1 MARAPAF
8 ARIEIKDMVRIVSL
22 PNLEG
27 LEGEACAWV
36 ARIDGGAMSDADH
49 QALKEWIVRSP
60 QHKRTFEKAAA
71 AFMELRSPFTARATA
86 QKPAANI
93 KPVFGWLRPL
103 GAFAAVAAT
112 VAVIAVAIQFRYGAP
127 IAAPVT
133 YYAETG
139 QQKTVTLADGSEII
153 LNTNT
158 RIDVKFSPEERAVD
172 LVYGEALFS
181 VAKDPQ
187 RPFQVYTDKGIVRAV
202 GTVFSVRV
210 RRADIEVIVEE
221 GIVEVAPSSA
231 RHAPEVG
238 DDGNNFVAP
247 VTKLTPGSRA
257 KFDETT
263 QTIVAIDA
271 QALDKTLSWREG
283 VLVFDVD
290 PLSYVV
296 EEVSRYTD
304 IRIVISDP
312 EILNIPVGGN
322 FRVGETQALL
332 DALEEGFGIEVQRVS
347 DDLVYLSPKS

>member
-1 MARAPAF
+1 MARAPTF

-36 ARIDGGAMSDADH
+36 ARIDGGDMSDDDH
-49 QALKEWIVRSP
+49 QALKEWIGRSP

-71 AFMELRSPFTARATA
+71 AFMELRSPFTVQATA
-86 QKPAANI
+86 QKPAAEL
-93 KPVFGWLRPL
+93 KPAYGWLRPL
-103 GAFAAVAAT
+103 GAWTAVAAT
-112 VAVIAVAIQFRYGAP
+112 LALIVIAVQFRSGAS
-127 IAAPVT
+127 ITAPAT

-158 RIDVKFSPEERAVD
+158 RIDVKFSPDERAVD

-187 RPFQVYTDKGIVRAV
+187 RPFQVYTDKGVVRAV

-210 RRADIEVIVEE
+210 RRTDIEVIVEE
-221 GIVEVAPSSA
+221 GIVELTPSAA
-231 RHAPEVG
+231 RRTPDG
-238 DDGNNFVAP
+238 GNNEDSIVAP

-257 KFDETT
+257 KFDETK
-263 QTIVAIDA
+263 QTVVAIDA
-271 QALDKTLSWREG
+271 DALDKTLSWREG

-304 IRIVISDP
+304 IQIVISDP

-332 DALEEGFGIEVQRVS
+332 DALEEGFGIEVRRVS